1 LSLTRR
7 QVLRTAA
14 GAGAAALACRPARA
28 QGGSSITAIPELVSG
43 SVVITDTVALPPP
56 QESGIQ
62 HIVVVTMENRSF
74 DHFFGWLRDADG
86 RQAGLRYADS
96 NGSAHA
102 TYPLAPDYTGCG
114 HPDPDHSYSGSRV
127 AWNNGSMDGFLR
139 AGSNDLYSIGY
150 YTEPDLPFLGA
161 LAQHYLVCDRYFP
174 SILGPTF
181 PNRMFSWSAQT
192 DRLEDIISTTS
203 LPTIFDS
210 LSAAGVSHRY
220 YFNNLPFLAL
230 WGAKY
235 TSSTS
240 LFQDFLTDA
249 ASGALPAVSFIDP
262 IYTLL
267 DNGTGNDDHP
277 HADIR
282 NGDAFLATIFQALA
296 SGPAWS
302 GTVLIITFDEWGG
315 FFEHVAPPRVAAP
328 NTVDQDLVNGQALLG
343 FRVPAIVAS
352 PFTRNSTPFLMASRE
367 AADGY
372 AAAPGFTPRPPRRR
386 SPAAL
391 VNHTVFDHTS
401 ALKLIEWRWGLP
413 PLTARDASPQIGNL
427 AAVMNFS
434 APDSS
439 VPAIPNPTPVGPQ
452 PCSRAGIFLSLPEAQ
467 QQAQQSPW
475 TALARTRAVQAW
487 LQHPNFQRR
496 LPQ

>member
-1 LSLTRR
+1 M
-7 QVLRTAA
+7 
-14 GAGAAALACRPARA
+14 
-28 QGGSSITAIPELVSG
+28 
-43 SVVITDTVALPPP
+43 
-56 QESGIQ
+56 Q
-62 HIVVVTMENRSF
+62 HVVVVTMENRSF
-74 DHFFGWLRDADG
+74 DHFLGWLRGADG
-86 RQAGLRYADS
+86 RQAGLSFTDHS
-96 NGSAHA
+96 GSAHA

-114 HPDPDHSYSGSRV
+114 HPDPDHSYGPSRV
-127 AWNNGSMDGFLR
+127 AWNNGAMDGFLR
-139 AGSNDLYSIGY
+139 AGSNDVYSIGY

-161 LAQHYLVCDRYFP
+161 LAQHYLVCDRCFA

-181 PNRMFSWSAQT
+181 PNRMFLWAAQT
-192 DRLEDIISTTS
+192 DRLDDSVSTTS

-230 WGAKY
+230 WSGKY
-235 TSSTS
+235 VSSTS

-262 IYTLL
+262 TYTLL

-282 NGDAFLATIFQALA
+282 NGEAFLAAIFQALA
-296 SGPAWS
+296 GGPAWP

-315 FFEHVAPPRVAAP
+315 FFDHVPPPRAAAP
-328 NTVDQDLVNGQALLG
+328 NNVDQDLVNGQALLG
-343 FRVPAIVAS
+343 FRVPAIVVS
-352 PFTRNSTPFLMASRE
+352 PFTRNQAPFLMASRE

-401 ALKLIEWRWGLP
+401 VLKLIEWRWGLP
-413 PLTARDASPQIGNL
+413 PLTARDGSPQIGNL
-427 AAVMNFS
+427 AVAMNFS
-434 APDSS
+434 APDST
-439 VPAIPNPTPVGPQ
+439 VPALPNPAPVGPQ
-452 PCSRAGIFLSLPEAQ
+452 PCSRAGSRLAGVEAEPQ
-467 QQAQQSPW
+467 VQQSPW
-475 TALARTRAVQAW
+475 TALAGSPAAQDW
-487 LQHPNFQRR
+487 LQHPNFRR
-496 LPQ
+496 RIPQ